1 MPSSKTYLNYVL
13 EQLSGLHDITY
24 RVMMGE
30 YILYYR
36 GKIVGGIYDNR
47 LLVKPV
53 KSAMD
58 LMPDAEDLEHYYRM
72 GCVLRHVDGV
82 TRECDAD
89 TVDGIDRE
97 TELELV
103 EEMRK
108 VITEDK

>member
-1 MPSSKTYLNYVL
+1 
-13 EQLSGLHDITY
+13 
-24 RVMMGE
+24 
-30 YILYYR
+30 
-36 GKIVGGIYDNR
+36 
-47 LLVKPV
+47 
-53 KSAMD
+53 
-58 LMPDAEDLEHYYRM
+58 M

-103 EEMRK
+103 EEMMG